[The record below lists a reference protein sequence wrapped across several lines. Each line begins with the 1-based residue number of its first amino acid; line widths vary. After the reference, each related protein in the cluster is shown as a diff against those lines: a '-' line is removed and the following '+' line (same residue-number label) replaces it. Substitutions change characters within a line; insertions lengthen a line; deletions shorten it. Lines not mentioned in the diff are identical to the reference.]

1 MKIQPKEKLFP
12 REDSMKIV
20 NTDFATLPSGKNIP
34 EKNNLHKS
42 FSKMLVLAQIFGYL
56 PAQGILGPD
65 FRSLH
70 FTWKSVRVLYA
81 VLTIVGAIF
90 VSVMQMHKIFVKG
103 FDLMEANRFFFNFSG
118 VVGGIL
124 FLKLAITWPTLIKDW
139 TSVEVSMLSYGWPA
153 GLNRKL
159 NTLLI
164 TFSVMGLVE
173 HLLGQINK
181 LILSLNC
188 NTGVA
193 EGFNYFLSN
202 MSFSHIFSI
211 MDYDVFKGLT
221 LQAINLQLCFIW
233 TFNDLFVMILS
244 TALSYRFS
252 QITARIQS
260 VADAKIDSEIIWKNL
275 REDYNRLCRLCRR
288 VDEEISYIVLMTFAS
303 DLFFILVQLFNSL
316 RHLRNDIERIYFYWS
331 FGFLIVRTI
340 SLCLFGAQVND
351 ESTKP
356 MLVLNSVSSSVYNLE
371 IQRFIQQIGT
381 SEVAITGKNF
391 FSITRGLILSI
402 AGAIVTYELVLI
414 QFNDAL
420 LKSDPEEEGVC
431 PVYV

>member
-103 FDLMEANRFFFNFSG
+103 FELMEANRFFFNFSG

-164 TFSVMGLVE
+164 TFSVMGLGIYIYTRV
-173 HLLGQINK
+173 LNK
-181 LILSLNC
+181 L
-188 NTGVA
+188 
-193 EGFNYFLSN
+193 
-202 MSFSHIFSI
+202 
-211 MDYDVFKGLT
+211 
-221 LQAINLQLCFIW
+221 
-233 TFNDLFVMILS
+233 TF
-244 TALSYRFS
+244 
-252 QITARIQS
+252 
-260 VADAKIDSEIIWKNL
+260 
-275 REDYNRLCRLCRR
+275 
-288 VDEEISYIVLMTFAS
+288 
-303 DLFFILVQLFNSL
+303 
-316 RHLRNDIERIYFYWS
+316 
-331 FGFLIVRTI
+331 
-340 SLCLFGAQVND
+340 
-351 ESTKP
+351 
-356 MLVLNSVSSSVYNLE
+356 
-371 IQRFIQQIGT
+371 
-381 SEVAITGKNF
+381 F
-391 FSITRGLILSI
+391 FS
-402 AGAIVTYELVLI
+402 
-414 QFNDAL
+414 
-420 LKSDPEEEGVC
+420 
-431 PVYV
+431 